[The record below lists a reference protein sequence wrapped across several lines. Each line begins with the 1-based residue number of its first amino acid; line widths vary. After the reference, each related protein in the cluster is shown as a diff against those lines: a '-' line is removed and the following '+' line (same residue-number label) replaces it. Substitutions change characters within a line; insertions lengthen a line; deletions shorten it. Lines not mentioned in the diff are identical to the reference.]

1 MGYFDAA
8 YVVEMRET
16 KAGVALTRTHYA
28 TGSGEKILF
37 FWSEGT
43 RPAGLHAYADNT
55 LLCSSELSVTPGYPS
70 TEILGRGPR
79 ERPDQFLVDEDFSSW
94 SDSSLFIFHFLL
106 PAGYVPCPDKI
117 PLDVPSEPSLTIRS
131 GKRLSATFIVKGT
144 ARLRFWARKLEKNES
159 LEDFDL
165 DRLFNKPI
173 ARETKAMMEIN
184 LGLLKFTFG
193 NK

>member
-8 YVVEMRET
+8 YVVVMEET
-16 KAGVALTRTHYA
+16 KDGVALTRTHYA
-28 TGSGEKILF
+28 TSSREKILF

-43 RPAGLHAYADNT
+43 RPIGLKSYADNT

-70 TEILGRGPR
+70 KEILGKGPR
-79 ERPDQFLVDEDFSSW
+79 ESSDQFLVDEDFSSW

-106 PAGYVPCPDKI
+106 PSRYVPCPDRI
-117 PLDVPSEPSLTIRS
+117 PLDIPSEPSLTIRS
-131 GKRLSATFIVKGT
+131 GERLSATFIVKGT
-144 ARLRFWARKLEKNES
+144 ARLRFWARKLENSES
-159 LEDFDL
+159 LEDFEI

-173 ARETKAMMEIN
+173 APETKATMEVN
-184 LGLLKFTFG
+184 LGLVKFTFG